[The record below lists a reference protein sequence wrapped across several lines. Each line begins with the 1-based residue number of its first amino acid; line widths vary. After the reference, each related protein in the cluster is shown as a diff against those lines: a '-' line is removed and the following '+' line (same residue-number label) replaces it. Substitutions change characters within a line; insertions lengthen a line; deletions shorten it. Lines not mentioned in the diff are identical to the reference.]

1 MSVQLTKD
9 ADKTLCE
16 IYAAYLNR
24 RANGESKRAAK
35 DFPEE
40 SQFPDPD
47 WATPDGA
54 ESLAELKRAGL
65 LKLYI
70 YGGFC
75 LFLEITAVDAVL
87 FVDGDNALFDD
98 FHFSKFHSNFLSF
111 TLRFEII
118 KISAISMKLK
128 W

>member
-24 RANGESKRAAK
+24 RANGEPKRAAK

-47 WATPDGA
+47 WATPDGV
-54 ESLAELKRAGL
+54 ESLAELKRAWL

-75 LFLEITAVDAVL
+75 IEDQAIIYMENRFKNGLSEVL
-87 FVDGDNALFDD
+87 DWIG
-98 FHFSKFHSNFLSF
+98 K
-111 TLRFEII
+111 I
-118 KISAISMKLK
+118 KSAIPFA
-128 W
+128 